1 MTLSEKVKKVTSAR
15 NEAKPEMLRLKEQ
28 IISIKTH
35 LEKIIEFNDSHSSIW
50 HDIVKQKDPENLI
63 IWEKICLQID
73 SLYEEIC
80 ASLNANSS
88 DKGFLE
94 QAYLRAS
101 REYLNLAFMGPWRQ
115 GKSLA
120 FTRLTNL
127 KSILIPVAD
136 GKNCTGTTINVVC
149 DSYKPEDGK
158 EYNDVAVVYHYSVEE
173 MCNVINNYC
182 QLIQLNIKISAQN
195 IADFKSKCAQKST
208 EILNYKGTPV
218 EYTAYYRTLCE
229 YIENINDY
237 ANELTGVTERID
249 DILSSEVSQNR
260 YYPLVAFRVSPT
272 NGEKH
277 FKCLATKKAELY
289 TEYKLLDEVIC
300 MSQVLD
306 TPGIGES
313 RIGVNEALESALR
326 KDVDIAVAVNKV
338 ESTYTDEAEVNKFHD
353 ILKKEL
359 SERQAA
365 DFLFYFFNVNT
376 TSLVAAEAV
385 AKANNRAFSQKQ
397 IIEDKKKD
405 VLSSLA
411 ISTEK
416 AHGIT
421 LPIENIKVLDFN
433 TGKELVKYEGTDPVF
448 SQDSGLTNIFH
459 GIMNIMAGRIASV
472 DEVFYKKARKQSE
485 RIKKQWKSLLED
497 INRISLPNY
506 STTSIIHSK
515 LKELNE
521 ALKKLG
527 RNVDLTECIT
537 TDIEGFCNE
546 PSGIEVG
553 RVLNYKGDDID
564 ADKDIKEIIE
574 ILLPFMKVRLNSR
587 DYNARKEFV
596 IYNEVKTD
604 LRDILKTSI
613 NERIDE
619 TEAQTL
625 LNEVK
630 KEICNVLRS
639 EGALAFIDNDP
650 DTWLDSFVS
659 LLSTE
664 NEYPALTETL
674 TQFRDY
680 KINAKEKLEDT
691 IDDALNQGY
700 HCDNFGDSDIYSF
713 EPWENAIKS
722 MLHSFYQIEG
732 NTKSII
738 KDDILRKKLRG
749 LQVKFD
755 EMLNPVLSLADVEG
769 TGRLSPNREDL
780 HHFYE
785 IHSDEIFSG
794 LDEAMKQEIIEKWRI
809 LIKQ

>member
-1 MTLSEKVKKVTSAR
+1 MTLTEKVQKVTDAR
-15 NEAKPEMLRLKEQ
+15 NEAKPEMQRLKDQ
-28 IISIKTH
+28 IITIKTQ
-35 LEKIIEFNDSHSSIW
+35 LEKLIEFNDNYSSIW
-50 HDIVKQKDPENLI
+50 YDIVRQKSPENLAL
-63 IWEKICLQID
+63 WEKICNQID
-73 SLYEEIC
+73 SLYEDIC
-80 ASLNANSS
+80 ACLNANSA
-88 DKGFLE
+88 DKGYLE

-149 DSYKPEDGK
+149 DSYKPEENI

-182 QLIQLNIKISAQN
+182 QLIQLNITISARN
-195 IADFKSKCAQKST
+195 ITEFKSKCAQKSSD
-208 EILNYKGTPV
+208 ILNYKGTPV

-229 YIENINDY
+229 YIENIDDY
-237 ANELTGVTERID
+237 ANELTGEIEIID
-249 DILSSEVSQNR
+249 NIISNEDSQNR

-272 NGEKH
+272 NGSKH

-289 TEYKLLDEVIC
+289 TKYKLLDEVIC

-326 KDVDIAVAVNKV
+326 KDVDIAVAVNKI
-338 ESTYTDEAEVNKFHD
+338 ESTYTDEAEVNKFHE

-359 SERQAA
+359 SERQAS
-365 DFLFYFFNVNT
+365 DFLFYFFNINT

-385 AKANNRAFSQKQ
+385 AKANGREFSQKQ
-397 IIEDKKKD
+397 IIEDKKRD
-405 VLSSLA
+405 VLSSLS
-411 ISTEK
+411 ISTDN
-416 AHGIT
+416 AHGIS
-421 LPIENIKVLDFN
+421 LPLDNIKVLDFN
-433 TGKELVKYEGTDPVF
+433 TGKELVGYNGTTPVF

-459 GIMNIMAGRIASV
+459 SIMNVMASRIASV
-472 DEVFYKKARKQSE
+472 DEVFYKKARKQSD
-485 RIKKQWKSLLED
+485 RIKKLWNTLLED
-497 INRISLPNY
+497 INKLTLPNY
-506 STTSIIHSK
+506 STTSIIHGK
-515 LKELNE
+515 LEGLNN
-521 ALKKLG
+521 ALEKLG
-527 RNVDLTECIT
+527 RNVNLTECIT

-553 RVLNYKGDDID
+553 RVLNYEGDDID
-564 ADKDIKEIIE
+564 ADKDIKEVID
-574 ILLPFMKVRLNSR
+574 ILLPNMKERLNSR

-596 IYNEVKTD
+596 IYNDIKAD
-604 LRDILKTSI
+604 LRGILKSSI

-619 TEAQTL
+619 TEAQAL
-625 LNEVK
+625 LDEVK
-630 KEICNVLRS
+630 REICNVLRN
-639 EGALAFIDNDP
+639 EGSLAFIDNDP
-650 DTWLDSFVS
+650 ETWLDSFVS
-659 LLSTE
+659 LLNIE
-664 NEYPALTETL
+664 NEYPSLTETF

-700 HCDNFGDSDIYSF
+700 HRDNFGDSDIYSF
-713 EPWENAIKS
+713 ESWENAIKS

-738 KDDILRKKLRG
+738 KDDILREKLRG

-755 EMLNPVLSLADVEG
+755 EMLNPVLGVADVKG
-769 TGRLSPNREDL
+769 TGKLSANREDL

-785 IHSDEIFSG
+785 IHSDEIFST
-794 LDEAMKQEIIEKWRI
+794 LDEARKQGIIEKWRI